1 MDKKIRKVNAKLYL
15 EYLKFKDDMLRKTQ
29 EEVFKNCYKIDVF
42 LNLYEILVEKSL
54 TLSAEILVRLE
65 KEDNI
70 LEFLYEGWMK
80 IDDNTYQEMCQYVN
94 EKLSFLEQKKAG

>member
-1 MDKKIRKVNAKLYL
+1 MDKNVRRVNAKLYL

-42 LNLYEILVEKSL
+42 LNLYEILVEKSQ
-54 TLSAEILVRLE
+54 TLSAEILMKLQ
-65 KEDNI
+65 KEENI
-70 LEFLYEGWMK
+70 LEFLYDGWMK
-80 IDDNTYQEMCQYVN
+80 IDDSTYQEMCRYVC

>member
-1 MDKKIRKVNAKLYL
+1 MDKNVRRVNAKLYL

-42 LNLYEILVEKSL
+42 LNLYEILVEKSQ
-54 TLSAEILVRLE
+54 TLSAEILMKLE
-65 KEDNI
+65 KEENI
-70 LEFLYEGWMK
+70 LEFLYDGWMK
-80 IDDNTYQEMCQYVN
+80 IDDSTYQEMCRYVC